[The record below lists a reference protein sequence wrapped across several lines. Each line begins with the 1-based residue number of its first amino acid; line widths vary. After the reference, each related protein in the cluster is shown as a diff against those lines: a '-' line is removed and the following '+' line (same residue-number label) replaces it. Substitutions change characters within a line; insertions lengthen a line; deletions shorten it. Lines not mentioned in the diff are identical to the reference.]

1 LRERGVEYVE
11 VRLMDLDPFCPIGI
25 RAGTLHFLDVLLL
38 HCLLRDSPPDTPQE
52 LGAILGNKQRVAG
65 RGREPGLRLERESD
79 EVTVAE
85 WGHEVLAECKP
96 IAAALD
102 AANATAV
109 HGAALA
115 DAVAAIDD
123 PDSTPSA
130 RVLQAMARDHGNAY
144 VRFAL
149 AQSLRHR
156 DTISNLPLSPD
167 VIDRFVRL
175 ADESLAK
182 QRAIEAADT
191 VPFETYRQQ
200 YLSPLR
206 LIV

>member
-1 LRERGVEYVE
+1 
-11 VRLMDLDPFCPIGI
+11 M
-25 RAGTLHFLDVLLL
+25 
-38 HCLLRDSPPDTPQE
+38 
-52 LGAILGNKQRVAG
+52 
-65 RGREPGLRLERESD
+65 
-79 EVTVAE
+79 
-85 WGHEVLAECKP
+85 
-96 IAAALD
+96 
-102 AANATAV
+102 
-109 HGAALA
+109 HGDALA
-115 DAVAAIDD
+115 DAVAAIAD

-156 DTISNLPLSPD
+156 DTICNLPLSAD
-167 VIDRFVRL
+167 VIGRFARL